1 MTNETAL
8 HDLIAK
14 RDLGRIWVSA
24 SEAAA
29 ILGCQSASLT
39 NAANKKG
46 TLGDLQFFW
55 AGTVLKIS
63 VMSLIRFISGG
74 YPLRDIFAEEH
85 HEHQTDSHKMP
96 QLWPADLPG

>member
-1 MTNETAL
+1 MNNEEAL
-8 HDLIAK
+8 DYLK
-14 RDLGRIWVSA
+14 SRRDEGRIWISA

-39 NAANKKG
+39 NAANQKG
-46 TLGDLQFFW
+46 TLGSLQYFW

-74 YPLRDIFAEEH
+74 YPLREIFAEN
-85 HEHQTDSHKMP
+85 
-96 QLWPADLPG
+96 

>member
-1 MTNETAL
+1 MTNEDAL
-8 HDLIAK
+8 RKLMVE
-14 RDLGRIWVSA
+14 RDLGKIWVSA
-24 SEAAA
+24 PEAAT

-63 VMSLIRFISGG
+63 VMSLIRFVSGG

-85 HEHQTDSHKMP
+85 HEHQTDSHQMP
-96 QLWPADLPG
+96 PLWPADLPG